1 MNLSSVLKEKDR
13 LAIEEFRDRIQKVLG
28 KKALT
33 IKLFGS
39 KARGEDISESDID
52 ILIVVT
58 AITPGLKDQVI
69 DIAFDVNL
77 SHDVY
82 ISPRVVPLHVFQDPL
97 WRATPF
103 IQNVEKEGISI

>member
-1 MNLSSVLKEKDR
+1 MKLSRTLKKKDR
-13 LAIEEFRDRIQKVLG
+13 LAIEEFRDRVQEFLGGRVL
-28 KKALT
+28 A

-52 ILIVVT
+52 ILVVVT
-58 AITPGLKDQVI
+58 EITPGLKDQVV

-77 SHDVY
+77 CHDVY

-103 IQNVEKEGISI
+103 IQNVEKEGILI

>member
-1 MNLSSVLKEKDR
+1 MNVSSVLKEKDR
-13 LAIEEFRDRIQKVLG
+13 LAIEEFRDRVQEVLG
-28 KKALT
+28 KRALA

-39 KARGEDISESDID
+39 KARGEDVPESDID
-52 ILIVVT
+52 ILVVVT
-58 AITPGLKDQVI
+58 EMTPGLKDQVI
-69 DIAFDVNL
+69 DVAFDVNL

-103 IQNVEKEGISI
+103 IQNVEEEGVLI